1 MTDWI
6 AWTAALLR
14 FLVIVGRALLSA
26 MHQEVA
32 LRHLDRVIKERIMQ
46 KVSPMKDVWKTTL
59 DDEARWIDS

>member
-26 MHQEVA
+26 MQII
-32 LRHLDRVIKERIMQ
+32 L
-46 KVSPMKDVWKTTL
+46 S
-59 DDEARWIDS
+59 